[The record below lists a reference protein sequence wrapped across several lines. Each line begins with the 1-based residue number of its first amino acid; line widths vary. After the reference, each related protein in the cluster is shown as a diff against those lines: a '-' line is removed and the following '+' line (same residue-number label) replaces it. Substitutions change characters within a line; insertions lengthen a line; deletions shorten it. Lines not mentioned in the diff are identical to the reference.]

1 MNAVATGNSPCAICH
16 YPIQEP
22 TYVGQ
27 QVKCP
32 YCGSINEAITQV
44 TIPTPVFVGIIAFTV
59 GVFVG
64 PAILAL
70 SQAGQ
75 DYLARQIRG
84 RMG

>member
-1 MNAVATGNSPCAICH
+1 MPNIATESAPCAICQ
-16 YPIQEP
+16 YPVREP

-44 TIPTPVFVGIIAFTV
+44 TIPTPVFVSVIFFTV

-64 PAILAL
+64 PALLAA
-70 SQAGQ
+70 SQWGQ
-75 DYLARQIRG
+75 DYLASQVRG
-84 RMG
+84 RLK